1 MIIERY
7 CYIALA
13 FSLLFRSGGQIAGPV
28 TNANGENRTYRDER
42 IQVPIPANWS
52 SRPVYRSSGGA
63 GSARDLIGVELSDGP
78 FDLYLL
84 THYSQASGVKGGRFG
99 EIADYVVPW
108 LKSDEPESCL
118 EAFKESLNRV
128 SKEMLRVDL
137 ILDPKPKVRS
147 RDPFCLAIQNQ
158 TKHRAWAGAYFASRR
173 NTNVAPGF
181 FINLPLGSNA
191 ITTNSQM
198 VFAASF
204 RTTNAGGLP
213 VESDASLR
221 AFLAEADRI
230 VAGIKY
236 R

>member
-1 MIIERY
+1 
-7 CYIALA
+7 
-13 FSLLFRSGGQIAGPV
+13 
-28 TNANGENRTYRDER
+28 
-42 IQVPIPANWS
+42 
-52 SRPVYRSSGGA
+52 
-63 GSARDLIGVELSDGP
+63 
-78 FDLYLL
+78 
-84 THYSQASGVKGGRFG
+84 VKGGRFG

-118 EAFKESLNRV
+118 EAFKQSLDRV

-137 ILDPKPKVRS
+137 ILDPKPKVQS

-221 AFLAEADRI
+221 SFLAEADRI